1 MKTIIVG
8 FDAFDPNVFERLHE
22 QGKMPNLGKFVAEKG
37 YSRFTVST
45 PAQSEVSWTS
55 IATGLNPG
63 GHGMFDFVHRNPESY
78 SLHVS
83 LLPTAKTLVGTQF
96 TQPHKA
102 YTLFDYAV
110 DNGYPAT
117 SLWWPATFPARFDS
131 PIHSIP
137 GLGAPDIL
145 GQLGVGV
152 AYAPRFDE
160 EATQLK
166 TRLGL
171 LHKSGDK
178 SYHASLKGPLK
189 KKGGQLIPAEVEF
202 QLHVIDENSARIE
215 IAGQR
220 FELQLGQWSPVFEMG
235 YKMGFGI
242 SIKSVTRVVIQ
253 QLTPEPLVY
262 FLPLQMHPIAA
273 AWPYAS
279 PRPWVK
285 DTWKK
290 FGPFLTLGWPQD
302 TTALEEGYI
311 NDQQFLQLCDDI
323 NASREQIFMHQ
334 LENFNEGVLAIVFD
348 TLDRIQHMFLR
359 RNEDVIDSWY
369 EKLDALLGRIVKK
382 IAETGNQDA
391 QLLVLSDHGF
401 ARFEHKANLNKLLL
415 DEGFLATKANAD
427 AMELRS
433 AQWDKSQ
440 AYAIGLNSIYLN
452 LQGREGQGT
461 VSAGD
466 QETVSRKLTDAL
478 LKWQGPD
485 GRKVVQN
492 VYTREQVFSGPLAEY
507 GPDLIVGYTPGYRAS
522 SDTGLGKWNEN
533 TLEPNNDHWEA
544 DHCID
549 PASVKGVLFSNRGLE
564 NWPDPGYTNIPEM
577 AVGSRIKGKTP
588 PPPPTYDED
597 EDQDVVEERLKGL
610 GYL

>member
-8 FDAFDPNVFERLHE
+8 FDAFDPNVFERLHS
-22 QGKMPNLGKFVAEKG
+22 QGKMPNLGKFVDAKG
-37 YSRFTVST
+37 YSRFTVSN

-83 LLPTAKTLVGTQF
+83 LLPTAKSLVGTQF

-102 YTLFDYAV
+102 YTIFEYAV
-110 DNGYPAT
+110 DKGFPAT

-152 AYAPRFDE
+152 AFAPRFSE
-160 EATQLK
+160 EATRLK

-171 LHKSGDK
+171 LHKTGDK
-178 SYHASLKGPLK
+178 SYKGILKGPLR
-189 KKGGQLIPAEVEF
+189 KKGKQMMPVEVEF
-202 QLHVIDENSARIE
+202 TLEQLDDNSARLE
-215 IAGQR
+215 LAGNR
-220 FELQLGQWSPVFEMG
+220 YDLKVGGWSPIFELT
-235 YKMGFGI
+235 YKMGFGLAVK
-242 SIKSVTRVVIQ
+242 SITRAVIQ
-253 QLTPEPLVY
+253 KLGAEPLVY
-262 FLPLQMHPIAA
+262 FLPLQMHPINS

-311 NDQQFLQLCDDI
+311 NDQQFLELCDSI
-323 NASREQIFMHQ
+323 NAAREAVFMHQ
-334 LENFNEGVLAIVFD
+334 IENFNEGLLAIVFD

-359 RNEDVIDSWY
+359 RSQDVIESWY
-369 EKLDALLGRIVKK
+369 IKLDALLGRIVDK
-382 IAETGNQDA
+382 IAATGNDDA
-391 QLLVLSDHGF
+391 QLIVLSDHGF
-401 ARFEHKANLNKLLL
+401 APFEHKVNLDKWLVDQKYL
-415 DEGFLATKANAD
+415 TVKPD
-427 AMELRS
+427 AETGDLRH
-433 AQWDKSQ
+433 ALWDKSQ
-440 AYAIGLNSIYLN
+440 AYAIGLNSLYLN
-452 LQGREGQGT
+452 LQGREGQGI
-461 VSAGD
+461 VQQGERDALM
-466 QETVSRKLTDAL
+466 RKIKDGL
-478 LKWQGPD
+478 LKWKGPD
-485 GRKVVQN
+485 GRNVIQN
-492 VYTREQVFSGPLAEY
+492 VYFNSDVFDGPLAEY
-507 GPDLIVGYTPGYRAS
+507 GPDMLVGYTPGYRAS
-522 SDTGLGKWNEN
+522 SDTGLGKWNPGV
-533 TLEPNNDHWEA
+533 LEDNDDHWEA

-549 PASVKGVLFSNRGLE
+549 PASVKGVLFSNRGLA
-564 NWPDPGYTNIPEM
+564 NWPDPAYTNIPEM
-577 AVGSRIKGKTP
+577 AVGSKIKGKTP